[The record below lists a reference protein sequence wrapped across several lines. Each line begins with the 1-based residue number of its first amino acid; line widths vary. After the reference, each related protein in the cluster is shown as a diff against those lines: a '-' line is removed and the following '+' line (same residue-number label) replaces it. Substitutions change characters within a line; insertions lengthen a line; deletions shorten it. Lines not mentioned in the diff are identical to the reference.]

1 MRYTHPFFWTQ
12 FALCLLVSIFVV
24 AAAQAGKAEKAANRI
39 VSVGGAITEI
49 VYALGEEDR
58 LVARDTTSNYPSEV
72 RALPDVG
79 YIRRLSPEG
88 ILSVNPDMLI
98 TQEGAGPVEKVELL
112 REAAIS
118 LVEIPEGYTTDAVIT
133 KIMTVAEA
141 LGVPEKG
148 AALAEQIRSDLD
160 AAAASTEGM
169 RDKRVLFILT
179 MAGGRIMVGGQNT
192 AAQGIIELAG
202 ATNAASG
209 FDDYKTMTDEAIIQ
223 SGADV
228 ILLMDSKDSRRVTDE
243 QLFSHPA
250 IAATPAGQNRSVV
263 RMDGMKMLGFSV
275 RTAQAIT
282 ELSRAL
288 REAGS

>member
-98 TQEGAGPVEKVELL
+98 TQEGAGPVETVELL

-118 LVEIPEGYTTDAVIT
+118 LVEIPEGFTADAVIT

-288 REAGS
+288 RETGS

>member
-24 AAAQAGKAEKAANRI
+24 AAAQAEKAEKAANRI

-98 TQEGAGPVEKVELL
+98 TQEGAGPVETVELL

-118 LVEIPEGYTTDAVIT
+118 LVEIPEGFTADAVIT

-160 AAAASTEGM
+160 AAVASTEGM

-179 MAGGRIMVGGQNT
+179 MVGGRIMVGGQNT

-288 REAGS
+288 RETGS

>member
-98 TQEGAGPVEKVELL
+98 TQEGAGPVETVELL

-118 LVEIPEGYTTDAVIT
+118 LVEIPEGFTTDAVIT

-228 ILLMDSKDSRRVTDE
+228 ILLMDSKDNRRVTDE

-288 REAGS
+288 RETGS